1 MEAPPREKRA
11 RAAFFREKDAQRAA
25 KQQRKK
31 AKLME
36 KIAGGGAKEK
46 DGATTFAS
54 AAVVEAGVVERVET
68 FAHGR
73 AQSAHDLRPLR
84 TRPLLHGTPARDP
97 MVGLST
103 TAGRVTMWQGQQ
115 SWHTAFEGMARL
127 SPTPGV
133 ALGLIGEGTNGL
145 GSSSSSPWKGVC
157 VHCDLEAP
165 TQTMLSISATR
176 VCRFPALLSR

>member
-1 MEAPPREKRA
+1 MDAPPREKRA
-11 RAAFFREKDAQRAA
+11 RAAFFREKDAKRAA

-46 DGATTFAS
+46 DGAKTFAS
-54 AAVVEAGVVERVET
+54 DAVVEAGVVERVET

-84 TRPLLHGTPARDP
+84 TRPLLPGTTARDP
-97 MVGLST
+97 MVGLSSE
-103 TAGRVTMWQGQQ
+103 AGRAPMWQGYQVLL
-115 SWHTAFEGMARL
+115 TASEGRARL

-133 ALGLIGEGTNGL
+133 ALGLIGERTNGL
-145 GSSSSSPWKGVC
+145 GSSSSEPGKGVC
-157 VHCDLEAP
+157 VH
-165 TQTMLSISATR
+165 
-176 VCRFPALLSR
+176 